1 MTTVVVAEV
10 DVRPAQPPRW
20 WQVVAGVAWV
30 LLSLVILSFDA
41 ASMATIGYLVGL
53 VLIIAGIDELALT
66 SVVPGW
72 KWVHAALGVLFIV
85 GGIAAFIEPIQ
96 TFGYLAILIGWFLVI
111 KGTVDLVMSIAA
123 REYLPMWGLLLAL
136 GIGQILVGLWAIGYP
151 GRSAY
156 LLLLWAGFGAMF
168 RGIGDLV
175 AAFARGGAR

>member
-10 DVRPAQPPRW
+10 DTRPAPPRW
-20 WQVVAGVAWV
+20 WQIVAGVAWV

-41 ASMATIGYLVGL
+41 ASMATIGYMVGL
-53 VLIIAGIDELALT
+53 VLIIAGVDELALT

-72 KWVHAALGVLFIV
+72 RWVHATLGVLFIV

-111 KGTVDLVMSIAA
+111 KGTADLVMSIAA
-123 REYLPMWGLLLAL
+123 REYLAMWGLLLAL
-136 GIGQILVGLWAIGYP
+136 GIGQILLGLWAIGYP

-156 LLLLWAGFGAMF
+156 LLLIWAGFGAMF

-175 AAFARGGAR
+175 GAFTRGGVR